1 MTTREHAVAD
11 APAPP
16 LAGSSREE
24 VRVWHEEFLAHA
36 QLVVAYH
43 TMHTL
48 MHTLMGLLHVRA
60 DRTQRAARARRRRA
74 RPPTPSRCPSD
85 AASATTASIR

>member
-1 MTTREHAVAD
+1 MRTPEHAAAD

-16 LAGSSREE
+16 PAGSSREE
-24 VRVWHEEFLAHA
+24 LRVWHEEFLAHA

-43 TMHTL
+43 NLHA
-48 MHTLMGLLHVRA
+48 LMGLPHVRA

-74 RPPTPSRCPSD
+74 RRRR
-85 AASATTASIR
+85 AAAHPMQPLL